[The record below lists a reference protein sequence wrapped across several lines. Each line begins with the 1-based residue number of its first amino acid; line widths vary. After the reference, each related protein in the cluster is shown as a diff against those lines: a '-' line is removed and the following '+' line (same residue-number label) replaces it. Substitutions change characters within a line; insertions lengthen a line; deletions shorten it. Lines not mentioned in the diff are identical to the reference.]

1 MYSERLQLLLSPEQR
16 RRLDDEA
23 RRTGA
28 SIASLIRD
36 ALDERYGRLPTREE
50 RMAALERIRKAGS
63 GKSSQ
68 RTITPEEIN
77 RAHEEQVEER
87 ARRAGLEI

>member
-23 RRTGA
+23 KRTGA

-50 RMAALERIRKAGS
+50 RMAAVERIRNSKPGPRV
-63 GKSSQ
+63 KL
-68 RTITPEEIN
+68 TPEDIN
-77 RAHEEQVEER
+77 RMHEEQLEER
-87 ARRAGLEI
+87 QRRAGLGRMS